1 MDTIK
6 IYVEELIRLCGI
18 SGSAVPIARHALLVL
33 VAVLLAWM
41 AGVLC
46 RRIFVPLIH
55 KLNGTKFC

>member
-18 SGSAVPIARHALLVL
+18 SGSAVPIVRHALLVL

-41 AGVLC
+41 AVVL
-46 RRIFVPLIH
+46 
-55 KLNGTKFC
+55 